1 MADKP
6 HAVLIPL
13 PFQSHIKSMLKLAK
27 LLHQKGFHITF
38 VNTEYN
44 HRRLLKSRGPNSLN
58 GLLDFR
64 FENIPD
70 GLPHSDIDASQDI
83 LAIVEAIK
91 NNLMAPFSDLL
102 NKLNET
108 ATSNVPP
115 VTCIV
120 SDSLPFTIAAAE
132 ERGIPIALFQTFSAC
147 CFMCLKQL
155 RPLKEKG
162 LAPIKGMKFQC
173 LSPFWGC

>member
-1 MADKP
+1 
-6 HAVLIPL
+6 LSIL
-13 PFQSHIKSMLKLAK
+13 N
-27 LLHQKGFHITF
+27 ITI
-38 VNTEYN
+38 Y
-44 HRRLLKSRGPNSLN
+44 RRLLKSRGPNFLY

-83 LAIVEAIK
+83 LALFKAIK
-91 NNLMAPFSDLL
+91 NNSMAPFMTDLL

-120 SDSLPFTIAAAE
+120 SDFLPFTIAAAE
-132 ERGIPIALFQTFSAC
+132 ERGIPIALFQTASAC
-147 CFMCLKQL
+147 CFLCFKQL

-162 LAPIKGMKFQC
+162 LAPIKGMKVHC
-173 LSPFWGC
+173 LSPFRGC

>member
-27 LLHQKGFHITF
+27 LLHHRGFHITF

-70 GLPHSDIDASQDI
+70 GLPHSDIDASI
-83 LAIVEAIK
+83 PKI
-91 NNLMAPFSDLL
+91 
-102 NKLNET
+102 
-108 ATSNVPP
+108 
-115 VTCIV
+115 
-120 SDSLPFTIAAAE
+120 SLHF
-132 ERGIPIALFQTFSAC
+132 
-147 CFMCLKQL
+147 L
-155 RPLKEKG
+155 R
-162 LAPIKGMKFQC
+162 
-173 LSPFWGC
+173 LSRTT

>member
-27 LLHQKGFHITF
+27 LLHHI
-38 VNTEYN
+38 
-44 HRRLLKSRGPNSLN
+44 
-58 GLLDFR
+58 
-64 FENIPD
+64 D

-83 LAIVEAIK
+83 LALFKAIK
-91 NNLMAPFSDLL
+91 NNSMAPFMTDLL

-120 SDSLPFTIAAAE
+120 SDFLPFTIAAAE
-132 ERGIPIALFQTFSAC
+132 ERGIPIALFQTASAC
-147 CFMCLKQL
+147 CFLCFKQL

-162 LAPIKGMKFQC
+162 LAPIKGMKVHC
-173 LSPFWGC
+173 LSPFRGC